1 MPPPAGLA
9 RNFLYFDLSTCLL
22 AEGTPII
29 CRQPDPPPPRAMH
42 NETLRPESAPPD
54 WNGVQPT
61 LTGHAQHAPGTLVD
75 KYGRRITYV
84 RLSITDRCDFR
95 CTYCMA
101 EEMTFLPRSE
111 VLSLEECLRVASV
124 FVGLGVNK
132 LRITGGE
139 PLVRKDVMWLI
150 EHLGALPGLD
160 NLVLTTNG
168 SQLERFAA
176 PLKAA
181 GVRRLNVSLDTLRP
195 DRFKAITRIGDVAK
209 VLKGIEAA
217 RAAGFRRT
225 KLNAVMMRGMNDDEF
240 ADLVQYAVDH
250 ELDISFIEEMPL
262 GDIHG
267 RSHTFISSEETR
279 QRLAERFTLV
289 ASTESSGGPARY
301 WRIPGTET
309 RVGFISPHSHN
320 FCDTCNRVRITAKG
334 ELYPCLGQNDAIQ
347 LLPVLRAHPEDT
359 EPLKQAI
366 MESMGIKPYGHDF
379 THQMDAPQVVRF
391 MSMTGG

>member
-1 MPPPAGLA
+1 
-9 RNFLYFDLSTCLL
+9 
-22 AEGTPII
+22 
-29 CRQPDPPPPRAMH
+29 MH
-42 NETLRPESAPPD
+42 NETLRPEGVPPEWSGPQTSPSAQALHPE
-54 WNGVQPT
+54 G
-61 LTGHAQHAPGTLVD
+61 ALVD

-111 VLSLEECLRVASV
+111 VLSLEECLRVASI
-124 FVGLGVNK
+124 FVGLGVTK

-139 PLVRKDVMWLI
+139 PLVRKDAMWLI
-150 EHLGALPGLD
+150 ERLGALPGLE

-168 SQLERFAA
+168 SQLDRFAPA
-176 PLKAA
+176 LKDA
-181 GVRRLNVSLDTLRP
+181 GVKRLNVSLDTLRP
-195 DRFKAITRIGDVAK
+195 ERFKAITRIGDVDK
-209 VLKGIEAA
+209 VLRGVAAA

-225 KLNAVMMRGMNDDEF
+225 KLNTVMMRGTNDDEF

-267 RSHTFISSEETR
+267 RGQHFITSEETR
-279 QRLAERFTLV
+279 RKLAERFTLIP
-289 ASTESSGGPARY
+289 SSEDSGGPARY
-301 WRIPGTET
+301 WRIPGSET
-309 RVGFISPHSHN
+309 RIGFISPHSHN

-347 LLPVLRAHPEDT
+347 LLPVLRAHPDES
-359 EPLKQAI
+359 EPVRRAI
-366 MESMGIKPYGHDF
+366 MDSMGIKPYGHDF
-379 THQMDAPQVVRF
+379 THQMEAPQVVRF